1 LIMHAERG
9 SQYASLQ
16 YRNLLSAHGINI
28 KGSMSRKGD
37 CWGNAGV
44 MLGQCCGRKLLRKPE
59 KRASALRKLTD
70 TV

>member
-1 LIMHAERG
+1 MHAERG

-37 CWGNAGV
+37 CWGNAV
-44 MLGQCCGRKLLRKPE
+44 AESCF
-59 KRASALRKLTD
+59 ASLKKER
-70 TV
+70 VH